1 MKRHIIRILAGMLL
15 LSAILCLI
23 YTRKRDC
30 SEVIPVILYSE
41 SAQNYALNGTENRLH
56 IEGTIQKRLFRP
68 AVFSGVIWLDGM
80 EEMKN
85 SFLDK
90 MSVRGGQLSYLF
102 LKGKADVEE
111 LANLYTAKLLWGEN
125 REQVLLRIYDNSRPN
140 FTVDGFT
147 AAGPY
152 DASKGTEELWAEG
165 SLLSSAL
172 SGGEPVYMECNLP
185 DALYDARKNEFVFL
199 GQRPEDFC
207 SAASS
212 EDVLET
218 AERISL
224 PLYVHFEG
232 TGLAFDQISVPA
244 AGTDHWVEVSFRFA
258 DLDAYRAGIAELKT
272 ALSRLPEETGET
284 ERFDGSVSYRIAGER
299 TESFLEI
306 IPHQTQYRF
315 ILRIGHSQPPGRIHK

>member
-1 MKRHIIRILAGMLL
+1 MKRNIIRILAGMLL

-41 SAQNYALNGTENRLH
+41 SAQNYALNGTESRLH
-56 IEGTIQKRLFRP
+56 IEGTVQKRLFRP
-68 AVFSGVIWLDGM
+68 AIFSGVIWLDGM

-90 MSVRGGQLSYLF
+90 MSIRGGQLSYLF

-165 SLLSSAL
+165 SLLSSTL
-172 SGGEPVYMECNLP
+172 PGGEPVYREYDLP
-185 DALYDARKNEFVFL
+185 DALYDAQKNEFVFL
-199 GQRPEDFC
+199 GQRPEDFR
-207 SAASS
+207 SAVFT
-212 EDVLET
+212 EDISET
-218 AERISL
+218 AGRITC
-224 PLYVHFEG
+224 PCYVHFAG
-232 TGLAFDQISVPA
+232 TVLAFDQVSVPA
-244 AGTDHWVEVSFRFA
+244 AGTDHWVEVSFRFS
-258 DLDAYRAGIAELKT
+258 DLDAYRAGIAELKA
-272 ALSRLPEETGET
+272 ALSRLPEETAET
-284 ERFDGSVSYRIAGER
+284 ERFDGSASYRIAGER

-306 IPHQTQYRF
+306 IPYQTQYRF
-315 ILRIGHSQPPGRIHK
+315 ILRIGHSQPSGRILK